1 MMSNRFHQPHFEF
14 SALFMKSFLKN
25 DKKTDFLNSVSIA
38 LQKYEKRI
46 HRIDEKRSMKNL
58 IHEMRKILKCTPF
71 HLQPSIYFCALFEK

>member
-1 MMSNRFHQPHFEF
+1 MLSNRFNQPHFEF

-25 DKKTDFLNSVSIA
+25 DKKTDFLNSVFI

-58 IHEMRKILKCTPF
+58 IHEMRKILKFIPF
-71 HLQPSIYFCALFEK
+71 HLQFSIYFCALFEK